1 MIPLTDTH
9 GRAPP
14 RLDQLLEVVTDGVLA
29 LDVEG
34 RPTYVNTSAERLL
47 GRARNEFLGR
57 PLWTELPAL
66 EETQLGRAC
75 RRALAEGTPTTV
87 EEHLPF
93 LGAWLEARVFPT
105 SEGLLVLLRDVTS
118 LKQVEG
124 EYTRL
129 HALVMSAPA
138 VAFVTRGPQHVF
150 ELSNPSHRRLHG
162 GREVLGRPA
171 REALPELEGQGF
183 VEVLDRVYTTG
194 APFVLEQVSLWV
206 QGAKGVREECL
217 FHLTCQPLRDAV
229 GRVEGVAA
237 FAFEVTDLVRSRWRA
252 EQLAQSLSRGE
263 ARFRSLVLATS
274 TILWTTDA
282 AGVFQEDSPTWCNFT
297 GQSHE
302 QWRNGGGWLEAIH
315 PDDRA
320 RASAAWK
327 RAFSTRGLYEVEYR
341 LRRSDGS
348 YTPVV
353 SRGVPVLEA
362 DGSVREWVGSIT
374 DITAQRRARQ
384 ALELISEASAAL
396 SSTLD
401 LRQALERFTRSLV
414 PRFAGWC
421 GLYLRQ
427 GKGGP
432 LERVS
437 FCDVDP
443 IRALR
448 LRKAGGMLEGP
459 YGLLNEA
466 MEGGRPYLI
475 PMLTEGAIASD
486 PDETRRELRRAF
498 VGLGGVAV
506 PIALEGRKLGVL
518 VLAAGD
524 ERGSYDADD
533 FRVAEE
539 LAHRA
544 AITVE
549 HAHLFEL
556 ARQERDRAEEANRT
570 KDDFLATVSHELRTP
585 LTAILGWSSILRT
598 GSLTPEKQARALE
611 TVERSARAQAQ
622 IVDDLLDISR
632 IVAGRMRLDM
642 QPVRL
647 EPVVEAALDTVRP
660 SAAARDIRIETQLEP
675 GAGPVKGDAQRLQQ
689 VAWNLLTNAIK
700 FTPDGGRVG
709 LRLRRVEDHVELQ
722 VTDSGKGIDPAF
734 LPHVFERFRQ
744 ADGSSTRRYGGLGL
758 GLAIVRHL
766 VEMHGGTVQAY
777 SEGEGHGSSFTLR
790 LPLAVARTPEGASSA
805 NTPVI
810 TDPSLAAYL
819 PDLTGVRVLVVDD
832 EQSTRELLRAL
843 LEERGAAVS
852 SASSAAEALEQLQ
865 RAPPDLLVSDIGMPD
880 ADGYT
885 FIRQV
890 RALPP
895 AQGGQVPAAALTAY
909 TRLEDRTRVL
919 SAGFQVYVPKPV
931 DPIELVMALAN
942 LINRFARS

>member
-9 GRAPP
+9 GHGPP

-29 LDVEG
+29 LDVQG
-34 RPTYVNTSAERLL
+34 RPTYVNTSAERILGRTRGQLL
-47 GRARNEFLGR
+47 GRR
-57 PLWTELPAL
+57 LWTELPGL
-66 EETQLGRAC
+66 EDTELARAC
-75 RRALAEGTPTTV
+75 HRALAERTPATV
-87 EEHLPF
+87 EEYLAP

-105 SEGLLVLLRDVTS
+105 GEGLLVLLRDVTA
-118 LKQVEG
+118 LKQVES

-150 ELSNPSHRRLHG
+150 ELSNPRHRQLHG

-183 VEVLDRVYTTG
+183 VEVLDRVFSTG
-194 APFVLEQVSLWV
+194 TPFVLEQVSLWV
-206 QGAKGVREECL
+206 PGAGGRREERL
-217 FHLTCQPLRDAV
+217 FHLTCQPVRDTR
-229 GRVEGVAA
+229 GRVDGVAA

-252 EQLAQSLSRGE
+252 ERLAEDLSRSE
-263 ARFRSLVLATS
+263 ARFRSLVVATS

-282 AGVFQEDSPTWCNFT
+282 TGVFQEDSPTWCGFT

-302 QWRNGGGWLEAIH
+302 QWRSGAGWLEAIH
-315 PDDRA
+315 PEDRA
-320 RASAAWK
+320 RASAAWQ
-327 RAFSTRGLYEVEYR
+327 RAFATRGLYEVEYR
-341 LRRSDGS
+341 LRRADGS

-353 SRGVPVLEA
+353 SRGVPVLELNGA
-362 DGSVREWVGSIT
+362 VREWVGSIT

-401 LRQALERFTRSLV
+401 LRQALERLTRSLV

-421 GLYLRQ
+421 GIYLRQ
-427 GKGGP
+427 GKGP
-432 LERVS
+432 LERVA
-437 FCDVDP
+437 FTDVDP
-443 IRALR
+443 VRALR
-448 LRKAGGMLEGP
+448 LRKAGRLLEGP
-459 YGLLNEA
+459 YALPAAVL
-466 MEGGRPYLI
+466 EGGRPEPL
-475 PMLTEGAIASD
+475 PPLTGEPLDSE
-486 PDETRRELRRAF
+486 PDETLRELRRAF
-498 VGLGGVAV
+498 VGMRGLAV
-506 PIALEGRKLGVL
+506 PIVLDGRTLGVL
-518 VLAAGD
+518 VLATSD
-524 ERGSYDADD
+524 EYRAYDADD
-533 FRVAEE
+533 VRLTEE

-549 HAHLFEL
+549 HARLFEL
-556 ARQERDRAEEANRT
+556 ARLERDRAEEANRT

-585 LTAILGWSSILRT
+585 LTAILGWTSILRT
-598 GSLTPEKQARALE
+598 SALPPEKQTRALE

-632 IVAGRMRLDM
+632 IVAGRMRLEM
-642 QPVRL
+642 QPVKL
-647 EPVVEAALDTVRP
+647 APVVEAALEAVRP
-660 SAAARDIRIETQLEP
+660 VAAARDIRLESQLEP
-675 GAGPVKGDAQRLQQ
+675 EVGPVQGDAQRLQQ

-700 FTPDGGRVG
+700 FTPDGGQVS
-709 LRLRRVEDHVELQ
+709 LRLRRVEDYVELQ

-734 LPHVFERFRQ
+734 LPYVFERFRQ
-744 ADGSSTRRYGGLGL
+744 ADGGSARRHGGLGL

-766 VEMHGGTVQAY
+766 VEMHGGIVQAH
-777 SEGEGHGSSFTLR
+777 SEGEGRGSTFILR
-790 LPLAVARTPEGASSA
+790 LRLAEAPRPAGASPK
-805 NTPVI
+805 NTRAI
-810 TDPSLAAYL
+810 TDPALAVYL

-832 EQSTRELLRAL
+832 EQDTRELLRAL
-843 LEERGAAVS
+843 LEERGAVVT
-852 SASSAAEALEQLQ
+852 SASTAAEALAQLEH
-865 RAPPDLLVSDIGMPD
+865 APPDLLVSDIGMPD
-880 ADGYT
+880 TDGYT

-895 AQGGQVPAAALTAY
+895 ARGGQVPAAALTSY
-909 TRLEDRTRVL
+909 TRLEDRTRAL